1 MGDGGAND
9 IVIKKEK
16 SLRRSH
22 YDTID
27 DTRERTYRTQVHTS
41 RTPGTNVQE
50 IEYARVMRVRV
61 RDSLQPDGAV
71 GYWTAHPL
79 LRSETSTRNQTKY
92 ATTPHGHVMEGAR
105 SSRCRHV
112 NSATRYI
119 HSAITDRLRFWK
131 TSFAHLVL
139 PTLFCDKRD
148 TPLAR
153 PVPDARRCARA
164 FPLVPSHI
172 CVAQRLARRVC
183 HPRRSHAMGATS
195 TL

>member
-1 MGDGGAND
+1 
-9 IVIKKEK
+9 
-16 SLRRSH
+16 
-22 YDTID
+22 
-27 DTRERTYRTQVHTS
+27 
-41 RTPGTNVQE
+41 
-50 IEYARVMRVRV
+50 MRVRV

-183 HPRRSHAMGATS
+183 HPRRSHAMGAARVVDARTARS
-195 TL
+195 HRPRGPHGLSGTTRAGGPLLPSWVRGDWSGVRSELHLL

>member
-61 RDSLQPDGAV
+61 KESLQPDGAV
-71 GYWTAHPL
+71 GYWTP
-79 LRSETSTRNQTKY
+79 
-92 ATTPHGHVMEGAR
+92 
-105 SSRCRHV
+105 
-112 NSATRYI
+112 
-119 HSAITDRLRFWK
+119 
-131 TSFAHLVL
+131 
-139 PTLFCDKRD
+139 
-148 TPLAR
+148 PLAK
-153 PVPDARRCARA
+153 
-164 FPLVPSHI
+164 
-172 CVAQRLARRVC
+172 
-183 HPRRSHAMGATS
+183 
-195 TL
+195 